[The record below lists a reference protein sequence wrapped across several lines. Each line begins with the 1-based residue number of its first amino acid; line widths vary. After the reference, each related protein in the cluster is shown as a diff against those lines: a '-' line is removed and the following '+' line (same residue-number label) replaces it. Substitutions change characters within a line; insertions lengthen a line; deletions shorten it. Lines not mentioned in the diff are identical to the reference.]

1 MKLNREN
8 LPALA
13 ENAIAKDRS
22 PDLAPVISATR

>member
-13 ENAIAKDRS
+13 ENAIAKEIAEPLS
-22 PDLAPVISATR
+22 PFI

>member
-13 ENAIAKDRS
+13 ENAIAKEIADAAF
-22 PDLAPVISATR
+22 PIHTTL